1 MIGLSGKF
9 QFIPEVQFHWSEQR
23 SEVGYVPSYGN
34 IPEKELVMV
43 FIASSTCPFSNHSQ
57 LPELIEDTKLNL
69 QRKALDL
76 GLSFSTIG
84 VSIDWVTSDGITHLN
99 KFGNFDEVMTGRKW
113 HGTGANI
120 YLEQIP
126 GINATPQILVLA
138 RIPEQSGDNGVT
150 SAKKEMPIYRI
161 AGLLRISNWL
171 EQGLPLPQDALDI
184 FSHIP
189 NEMGQ

>member
-1 MIGLSGKF
+1 
-9 QFIPEVQFHWSEQR
+9 
-23 SEVGYVPSYGN
+23 
-34 IPEKELVMV
+34 MV

-138 RIPEQSGDNGVT
+138 RIPEHGS
-150 SAKKEMPIYRI
+150 S
-161 AGLLRISNWL
+161 
-171 EQGLPLPQDALDI
+171 PLFSEI
-184 FSHIP
+184 FHFLF
-189 NEMGQ
+189 